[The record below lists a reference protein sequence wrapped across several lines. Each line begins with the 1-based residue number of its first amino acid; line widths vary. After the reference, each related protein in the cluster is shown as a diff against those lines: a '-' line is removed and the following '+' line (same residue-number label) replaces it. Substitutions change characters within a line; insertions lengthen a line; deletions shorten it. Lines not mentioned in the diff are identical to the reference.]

1 MRFPHSPVLKKVKS
15 PDPIPTTHAIVG
27 SSNDSLASLHRR
39 AVPVA
44 LYFWALPLTTT
55 QSTSSDRWQEERTN

>member
-1 MRFPHSPVLKKVKS
+1 MTH
-15 PDPIPTTHAIVG
+15 PIPTTHAIVG

-55 QSTSSDRWQEERTN
+55 QSTSSDRWLEERTN